1 MFCCIAE
8 FPFCCYN
15 FILEFSFPNVV
26 QEDGK
31 KKEWRSKD
39 RFGAK
44 RLRTIADE
52 LNADKRAVIE
62 EKSAFRALLN
72 VAKFR
77 IPNELVDFIA
87 DHVNPELREYKY
99 KKQWLVYTRD
109 MVRKV
114 FGIRYGN
121 KPVVLLGKSDYCELR
136 DVYRDGNP
144 RPLIKTAIGVLKN
157 CDAKDEDTIIRTWD
171 LLCLALVVA
180 PSEHIPTQYLGSMA
194 DPTKTHEYAWDEHLL
209 EQAMETARKI

>member
-15 FILEFSFPNVV
+15 VLFEFSFPNVV

-52 LNADKRAVIE
+52 LNADKRGVIE

-87 DHVNPELREYKY
+87 D
-99 KKQWLVYTRD
+99 
-109 MVRKV
+109 RKS
-114 FGIRYGN
+114 
-121 KPVVLLGKSDYCELR
+121 VV
-136 DVYRDGNP
+136 
-144 RPLIKTAIGVLKN
+144 
-157 CDAKDEDTIIRTWD
+157 
-171 LLCLALVVA
+171 
-180 PSEHIPTQYLGSMA
+180 
-194 DPTKTHEYAWDEHLL
+194 
-209 EQAMETARKI
+209 